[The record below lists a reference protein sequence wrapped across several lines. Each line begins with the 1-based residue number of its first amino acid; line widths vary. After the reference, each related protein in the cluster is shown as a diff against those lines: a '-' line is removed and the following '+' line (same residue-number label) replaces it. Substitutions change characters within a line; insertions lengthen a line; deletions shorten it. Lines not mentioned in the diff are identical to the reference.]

1 MNPHPP
7 SGAPVGTTRAFG
19 RFLSANRPFIVVW
32 LALLI
37 SLAGIGMVSPLL
49 PKFAEDMGASGIW
62 IALIFSGFAFTEVPL
77 MPFVGR
83 LSDRFGRKL
92 FLSLGLLIFA
102 VAAGGYYW
110 SPGYHEI
117 FLFRLVAG
125 VGAAM
130 VIPTAYAYVGDLAPR
145 GREGRYMGVF
155 NIALVIGFGSGPTLG
170 GLAYDAFGLSATFIS
185 MGILSAVGFVMVLLL
200 LPPARPSP
208 VVRPSGPQTG
218 FFSALVKDN
227 TIRAV
232 IIFQIVEGLTYGA
245 VFTFLPIFMTNVRAT
260 TLAQVGLVLS
270 ARQVLNGLF
279 AFPSGWL
286 ADRLNRV
293 LLVTVGLTVLAVGIA
308 LVPVVGG
315 FLALFCLFTII
326 GISESIALPAGN
338 ALTVERGRALG
349 MGSVMGMFV
358 MAHSLAIVGGSMAG
372 ALVETSLGLGWVFYS
387 AGGVCLA
394 GILAFNLFMRRGLAA
409 ASQPHYS

>member
-1 MNPHPP
+1 M
-7 SGAPVGTTRAFG
+7 AVG

-62 IALIFSGFAFTEVPL
+62 IALIFSGFALTEVPL

-92 FLSLGLLIFA
+92 FLCLGLLVFA
-102 VAAGGYYW
+102 IAAGGYYW
-110 SPGYHEI
+110 SPGYHEM

-145 GREGRYMGVF
+145 GQEGRYMGIF

-170 GLAYDAFGLSATFIS
+170 GLAYDAFGLSATFVS
-185 MGILSAVGFVMVLLL
+185 MGILSVVGFLMVLVL
-200 LPPARPSP
+200 LPPTRPSS
-208 VVRPSGPQTG
+208 VVRSSSPSTG
-218 FFSALVKDN
+218 FFTALVKDN
-227 TIRAV
+227 TVRAV
-232 IIFQIVEGLTYGA
+232 ITFQIVEGLTYGA
-245 VFTFLPIFMTNVRAT
+245 VFTFLPIFMTNVRGT

-270 ARQVLNGLF
+270 ARQVFNGVF
-279 AFPSGWL
+279 ALPSGWL
-286 ADRLNRV
+286 ADRLNRA
-293 LLVTVGLTVLAVGIA
+293 LLVTVGLTALAIGI
-308 LVPVVGG
+308 LFTPLVGG
-315 FLALFCLFTII
+315 FVALLGLFTLI
-326 GISESIALPAGN
+326 GVSESIALPAGN
-338 ALTVERGRALG
+338 AITVDRGRALG

-372 ALVETSLGLGWVFYS
+372 ALVETSLGISWVFYCS
-387 AGGVCLA
+387 AGVCLA
-394 GILAFNLFMRRGLAA
+394 GVLAFNVFMRRGLPPAKQ
-409 ASQPHYS
+409 SPRS